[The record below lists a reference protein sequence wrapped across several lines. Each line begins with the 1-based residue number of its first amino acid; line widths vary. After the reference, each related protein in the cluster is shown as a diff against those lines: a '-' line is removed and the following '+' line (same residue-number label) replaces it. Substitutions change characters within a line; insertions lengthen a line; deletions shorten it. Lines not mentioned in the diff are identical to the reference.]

1 MCVEFGALSTLKIC
15 QNESICVVF
24 LRASLLL
31 FQIIAQPINY
41 PLNCPGI
48 YIARYGLH
56 FKLYG

>member
-31 FQIIAQPINY
+31 SVSSFDRSLLNQSII
-41 PLNCPGI
+41 L
-48 YIARYGLH
+48 
-56 FKLYG
+56 